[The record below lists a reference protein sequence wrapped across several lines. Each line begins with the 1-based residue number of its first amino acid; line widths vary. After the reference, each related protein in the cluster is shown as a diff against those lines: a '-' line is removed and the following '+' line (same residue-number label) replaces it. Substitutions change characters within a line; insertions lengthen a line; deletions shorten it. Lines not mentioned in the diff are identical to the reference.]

1 MKERTY
7 TPANLKAYF
16 TQAIEVQRH
25 SFKES
30 FAKYKLEQSCETLV
44 RCGFCGSNRDCSK
57 CALQFVHEETIAAL
71 KDPKEVERRYHSYCQ
86 RMNEKRNG
94 VIRSK
99 DKKGH
104 ITYVLHHPASLR
116 KEVK

>member
-1 MKERTY
+1 MKEYR
-7 TPANLKAYF
+7 PKSLPGYF
-16 TQAIEVQRH
+16 TQAIEVQH
-25 SFKES
+25 HAFKES
-30 FAKYKLEQSCETLV
+30 FAKYKFEQSCETLI
-44 RCGFCGSNRDCSK
+44 RCGFCSSRKCSGCK
-57 CALQFVHEETIAAL
+57 LHGAHESTLAAL
-71 KDPKEVERRYHSYCQ
+71 KDPKEVERRYRAYCQ

-104 ITYVLHHPASLR
+104 ITYVLHHPSSLR